1 MKISAI
7 ILSAGNST
15 RYLSSKPKVFHEL
28 SGQKL
33 IDFNISLLNKYKEIK
48 SCHIITNTALKE
60 NFINLGYKNISIQS
74 PINGTG
80 GAIAQFVSKNNIKAD
95 YYLICLGDTPIFN
108 KKTIDALIKK
118 TKNQK
123 LDINVLGQNLDNP
136 FGYGRLI
143 IENKNLKAIVE
154 EKNCNIEQKKIST
167 INTGIFLLSKRALL
181 LSKKIKKDVQKKEYL
196 LTDLIK
202 IGLEHKYKVSYS
214 LNAYEKIMGA
224 NTIEE
229 MQHLQNQLQTS
240 IIQSLMSKGVQ
251 FENPLTTFISHDA
264 VIDKDVYIESNV
276 VIKNH
281 VKIKRGSLIKSFSY
295 LEDCIIGKDCNIG
308 PFARIRP
315 GTLLEDDVKIGNF
328 VEIKKSNLKKGVKV
342 NHLSYV
348 GDSKIGVNTNI
359 GAGTITCN
367 YDGKKK
373 FRTTI
378 GDNCFIGSNSSIV
391 APVTIA
397 NKAYVG
403 AGSVITKNV
412 PSNSLAIAR
421 VKQKHFKI

>member
-1 MKISAI
+1 
-7 ILSAGNST
+7 
-15 RYLSSKPKVFHEL
+15 
-28 SGQKL
+28 
-33 IDFNISLLNKYKEIK
+33 
-48 SCHIITNTALKE
+48 
-60 NFINLGYKNISIQS
+60 
-74 PINGTG
+74 
-80 GAIAQFVSKNNIKAD
+80 
-95 YYLICLGDTPIFN
+95 
-108 KKTIDALIKK
+108 
-118 TKNQK
+118 
-123 LDINVLGQNLDNP
+123 VLGQNLDNP

-143 IENKNLKAIVE
+143 FENKNLKAIVE

-281 VKIKRGSLIKSFSY
+281 VKIKQGSLIKSFSY

-342 NHLSYV
+342 NHLSYL

-373 FRTTI
+373 FKTTI

>member
-1 MKISAI
+1 MKICAI

-28 SGQKL
+28 SGQRL
-33 IDFNISLLNKYKEIK
+33 IDYNINLLNKHKEIQ
-48 SCHIITNTALKE
+48 SCHIITNTRLKKK
-60 NFINLGYKNISIQS
+60 FIDLSYKNISTQS
-74 PINGTG
+74 PVNGTG
-80 GAIAQFVSKNNIKAD
+80 GAIAQFISKNRINAD

-108 KKTIDALIKK
+108 KKIIETLIKK

-136 FGYGRLI
+136 SGYGRLI
-143 IENKNLKAIVE
+143 VENNKLKAITE
-154 EKNCNIEQKKIST
+154 EKNCNTDQKKILI
-167 INTGIFLLSKRALL
+167 INTGIFLLSKKALL
-181 LSKKIKKDVQKKEYL
+181 LSKKIKKDTQKKEFL
-196 LTDLIK
+196 LTDLVK
-202 IGLEHKYKVSYS
+202 IGLEENYKVSHT
-214 LNAYEKIMGA
+214 LNPYEKIMGA
-224 NTIEE
+224 NTIQE
-229 MQHLQNQLQTS
+229 MQGLQNQLQSS
-240 IIQSLMSKGVQ
+240 IRQLLMSKGVQ

-264 VIDKDVYIESNV
+264 IIDKDVYIESNV

-281 VKIKRGSLIKSFSY
+281 VKIKQGSLIKSFSY
-295 LEDCIIGKDCNIG
+295 LEDCTIGKDCKIG

-315 GTLLEDDVKIGNF
+315 GTLLEDNVKIGNF
-328 VEIKKSNLKKGVKV
+328 VEIKKSSLKRGVKV
-342 NHLSYV
+342 NHLSYL
-348 GDSKIGVNTNI
+348 GDSKIGHNTNI

-367 YDGKKK
+367 YDGKNK
-373 FRTTI
+373 FKTII

-403 AGSVITKNV
+403 AGSVITKNI